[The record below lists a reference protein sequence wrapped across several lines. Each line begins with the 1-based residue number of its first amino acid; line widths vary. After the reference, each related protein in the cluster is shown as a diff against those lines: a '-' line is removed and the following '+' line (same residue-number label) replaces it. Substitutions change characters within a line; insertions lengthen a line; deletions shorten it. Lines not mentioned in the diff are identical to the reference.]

1 MANLFHDFR
10 FGVRA
15 LRKKPG
21 FAVTAVLTLALGI
34 GANVAV
40 FSIVNALI
48 LRPYPFP
55 ELDRLVLLRAEGPK
69 VVSEVRIAPA
79 DFLDLQRES
88 SIFQMLAAFRV
99 GDSNLTGSGDTQSV
113 VTAAV
118 SPNFFELIGVQP
130 TLGRQF
136 ATEETEAGRDAVVI
150 LNYGFWQRHFSGVRN
165 ILGRSIELD
174 GRKMA
179 IVGIMP
185 RHFRYPVATD
195 LWMPLVLTPQ
205 TRAERNAQAVQG
217 RAIQVLARLRPEV
230 SLNRAESEVQAFAAR
245 LQRQFPDTHSDR
257 SLSLLLLRRE
267 QYAFSAPLFLTLQ
280 AAALFVLLLA
290 AANLFNLLLA
300 RLIDRQKDV
309 AVRTALGASKL
320 RLMQLYMGE
329 TVSLALVG
337 GGTALIGSYLAV
349 NFIRTS
355 IPQDYTKWVAGWE
368 SIHLDWSVIEFAFI
382 LTLLVGILFAV
393 GASWRSGA
401 PDLNHVLKQGTRASG
416 RRRGRL
422 RGILVTAQIAF
433 AAVLLAGAG
442 LMVQG
447 FIRLAR
453 VYKTFDPGHVLT
465 MEITL
470 PEQRY
475 NDDAKVRAFHQ
486 QFLER
491 VAALPGVLS
500 AGTVTN
506 PPASNVDNARSLF
519 AIEGQTI
526 LRESDAPSAD
536 LQSVSPDFFRSLRIP
551 LLQGRDVTD
560 HDGDGAPAVA
570 MISRTMAT
578 RLWPGASAIGQRIKL
593 GSPGSQANWIT
604 IVGVVEDVKQNWW
617 DSAARP
623 VIYRPFAQVP
633 RRWMN
638 FAIRTSFD
646 PHSVASAVREAG
658 HSLDPGV
665 SLALS
670 TMDSEVSD
678 SLAPIRILG
687 ILMVVF
693 GAVSIALSALG
704 IYGLL
709 AHSVAQRTHEFGIR
723 MALGAQRGD
732 VLRLVIGQ
740 SWKLCAIGLLIGL
753 PSAYLLVRLIENLL
767 YGVIAFSAVVFI
779 VLAVALT
786 AVALLAGYL
795 PAKRATK
802 VDPMLALRYE

>member
-1 MANLFHDFR
+1 
-10 FGVRA
+10 
-15 LRKKPG
+15 
-21 FAVTAVLTLALGI
+21 
-34 GANVAV
+34 
-40 FSIVNALI
+40 
-48 LRPYPFP
+48 
-55 ELDRLVLLRAEGPK
+55 
-69 VVSEVRIAPA
+69 
-79 DFLDLQRES
+79 
-88 SIFQMLAAFRV
+88 
-99 GDSNLTGSGDTQSV
+99 
-113 VTAAV
+113 
-118 SPNFFELIGVQP
+118 
-130 TLGRQF
+130 
-136 ATEETEAGRDAVVI
+136 
-150 LNYGFWQRHFSGVRN
+150 
-165 ILGRSIELD
+165 
-174 GRKMA
+174 
-179 IVGIMP
+179 
-185 RHFRYPVATD
+185 
-195 LWMPLVLTPQ
+195 
-205 TRAERNAQAVQG
+205 
-217 RAIQVLARLRPEV
+217 
-230 SLNRAESEVQAFAAR
+230 
-245 LQRQFPDTHSDR
+245 
-257 SLSLLLLRRE
+257 
-267 QYAFSAPLFLTLQ
+267 
-280 AAALFVLLLA
+280 
-290 AANLFNLLLA
+290 
-300 RLIDRQKDV
+300 
-309 AVRTALGASKL
+309 
-320 RLMQLYMGE
+320 
-329 TVSLALVG
+329 
-337 GGTALIGSYLAV
+337 
-349 NFIRTS
+349 
-355 IPQDYTKWVAGWE
+355 
-368 SIHLDWSVIEFAFI
+368 VIEFAFI

-475 NDDAKVRAFHQ
+475 NDDAKIRAFHQ

-519 AIEGQTI
+519 AIEGHTI

-536 LQSVSPDFFRSLRIP
+536 LQSVSPEFFRSLRIP

-578 RLWPGASAIGQRIKL
+578 RFWPGASAIGQRIKL

-767 YGVIAFSAVVFI
+767 YGVIAFSAVIFI
-779 VLAVALT
+779 ALALVLT